1 MFSLKKACCAAFL
14 ALALALPAHAADFSA
29 KDLKS
34 MSVFLSNFTE
44 LGFMDVDAAAF
55 LDEKAPGDMI
65 RFGIWHNYVNN
76 FKSRIKRC
84 RDKGCPWGSLT
95 IDGKFVQESLKRYFD
110 CELKNLPT
118 VEDSDPPYHFDG
130 RLYHFEGADGE
141 ATYYAAV
148 RKAERTGDGLVRMS
162 GTVYNAEDEKDVLG
176 TFTAVA
182 RPHEWN
188 GKKTWALLELKTTV
202 KE

>member
-1 MFSLKKACCAAFL
+1 M
-14 ALALALPAHAADFSA
+14 
-29 KDLKS
+29 
-34 MSVFLSNFTE
+34 
-44 LGFMDVDAAAF
+44 
-55 LDEKAPGDMI
+55 
-65 RFGIWHNYVNN
+65 
-76 FKSRIKRC
+76 
-84 RDKGCPWGSLT
+84 
-95 IDGKFVQESLKRYFD
+95 DGKYVQESLKRYFD
-110 CELKNLPT
+110 YELKKLPT

-148 RKAERTGDGLVRMS
+148 KKAVRTGDGLVRMS
-162 GTVYNAEDEKDVLG
+162 GDIYNAEDEKDVLG

-182 RPHEWN
+182 RPHAWN